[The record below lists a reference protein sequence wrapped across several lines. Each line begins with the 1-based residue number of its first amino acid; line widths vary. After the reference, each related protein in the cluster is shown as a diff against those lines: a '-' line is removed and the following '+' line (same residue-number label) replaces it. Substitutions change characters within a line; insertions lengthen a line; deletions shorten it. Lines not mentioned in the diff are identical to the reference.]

1 MDHNFFVYQRRAL
14 RPLLRW
20 GVGSSLAG
28 AAMALLP
35 SAYWRQFG
43 MQAAAWGAIDAALAI
58 AGRRSALLKA
68 ERSFAGDMSEA
79 KERDEAEQFRRIL
92 LVNAG
97 LDVIYIVA
105 GLATARRYADRP
117 GRRGLGH
124 GVAAQGLFLLIFDSL
139 LARDVGARWL

>member
-1 MDHNFFVYQRRAL
+1 MDTNFFVYQRRAL
-14 RPLLRW
+14 LPLLRW

-28 AAMALLP
+28 CALALLP

-43 MQAAAWGAIDAALAI
+43 VQAATWGAIDAALAV
-58 AGRRSALLKA
+58 AGRRDALLKA
-68 ERSFAGDMSEA
+68 ERSFAGDISEGQ
-79 KERDEAEQFRRIL
+79 ERAAAELLRRIL

-97 LDVIYIVA
+97 LDVVYIVA
-105 GLATARRYADRP
+105 GMATASRYADRP

-124 GVAAQGLFLLIFDSL
+124 GIALQGLFLLIFDSL

>member
-20 GVGSSLAG
+20 GMGSSVVGTAL
-28 AAMALLP
+28 ALLP
-35 SAYWRQFG
+35 SSYWRQLG
-43 MQAAAWGAIDAALAI
+43 VQAAAWGMIDAILAV

-68 ERSFAGDMSEA
+68 EHSFAGDLSEA
-79 KERDEAEQFRRIL
+79 QEHVAVEQFRRIL
-92 LVNAG
+92 QVNAG
-97 LDVIYIVA
+97 LDVLYIVA
-105 GLATARRYADRP
+105 GLAVARRYADTP

-124 GVAAQGLFLLIFDSL
+124 GIAIQGLFLLIFDSL